1 MLMKAQFNKLFTLL
15 TILTLGI
22 GQMWG
27 ELTAHTPGVYEKTVA
42 TGGYGCTLTT
52 IASGENAGTFEVYYF
67 SAQSKYGNTT
77 DVYGGAGKQQYR
89 LMCTDSDSEYQLIN
103 RNGTGTFTA
112 SCDWIE
118 MAYGVTGFSKSDYTF
133 GSDKFNEFFEITP
146 NGGNTGIT
154 KTCYIKP
161 KEGDVLTLKVSG
173 YVEFAILGNDNG
185 SSKYM
190 TVAVDGGT
198 PTSWKSNTLSRRS
211 VTLTTGEHTIVVANV
226 GTSANAFY
234 GFSLKLPSCSTE
246 ITTQP
251 SGATLAVGDA
261 NPTLSVV
268 ATNAASYAW
277 KESSDGTSYDGGST
291 LASTASFTPEVNDAV
306 QTKYYYCEVT
316 SDCDGTTV
324 VKSNI
329 VTVNVVGAITYYTVT
344 LNPAGGTIADATGW
358 TLNAGNYE
366 KEVAEGTV
374 LTLPTFTKENRNF
387 KTWRKAGPADVA
399 SPVTVN
405 ADLDL
410 TAIWTA
416 TVENVIYSWEGAEGG
431 ATEVGG
437 TAAGSNDGYI
447 NILSAGYYCFKIE
460 GGTSYDKYVEITL
473 AGEEKVKTGDK
484 IVYWGF
490 YNKSSSANARPKM
503 RDGNTP
509 NAQIFDDGTNLPN
522 LYSGGDPAK
531 REFTVPADIN
541 TNKVQITRSQTGSN
555 TWIPKLQI
563 IREVQVEEGNLL
575 TVTFN
580 SNGGSEVAAVQVASG
595 QAVAKPADPTKAHNR
610 FNEWQLSGSAYNF
623 ATPVTSNITLD
634 ADWTPLYTVTYAANG
649 GSGTMTDANE
659 YAAGDEVTLLANAFD
674 APDLSH
680 VWDSWAVTDGS
691 DNPVAVS
698 EGKFNM
704 PSSNATVTA
713 QWTVISDF
721 DVKFYQGY
729 GEPDVQIGATQS
741 ISTGNYATAPAEDP
755 ERAGYRF
762 LGWSYDA
769 TEAHIVDVASYAITA
784 ATNFTAMWIQQ
795 YAVTFD
801 GAGEVLVDNGAPVAS
816 PNSPVTAG
824 KVFQGWYNGESKY
837 NFSAAVT
844 ENLAL
849 ESKWADADAN
859 HFYYNY
865 KDDFH
870 YDGVVYK
877 TPEGKVDEGAGAS
890 NVAITTPYTLF
901 SGAEGITSIVATN
914 AIYDSKSNWVNA
926 YLKLNTNASS
936 NLVFTIKSGYSAVL
950 KMKMGGYSANPTVT
964 LVDAGDNPVAASG
977 TISGVA
983 STENNYAEI
992 TYNLV
997 AGTYTMTTTGK
1008 TLYISHI
1015 DLEATALPTFTVTYK
1030 AGDGTGDD
1038 VVDADATNVADV
1050 PGSFTAPEGK
1060 IFNGWKDGGDNDVAV
1075 GAIVTASMT
1084 LTAQWIN
1091 HYAVTFNM
1099 NGHGDA
1105 IDPQDIKH
1113 GAKAAKPADPTATDY
1128 DFGGWYK
1135 EAGCTNAWDFANDVV
1150 TEATVLYAKW
1160 TVDPCLSSERKSLS
1174 KVVLTSTTEG
1184 TVTGYN
1190 SDEYA
1195 GTAVIESLKDDG
1207 TTADIIG
1214 DATQETGYKLNSSG
1228 KSIVFATLAK
1238 GDFQEGDRVIV
1249 GVIKKNDQRTVD
1261 ESTDILTIYAGSDK
1275 DHILEVATVKNVS
1288 TPGFYTYRL
1297 TAANVT
1303 AINDA
1308 GYKSIG
1314 VFRASDN
1321 GENHYIYSVEIQ
1333 GCRSWSIFHTLT
1345 FKNIDGTVDV
1355 ATPALEE
1362 GAYAST
1368 VAPAAPKIAMKRFLG
1383 WSESVGGALVD
1394 LTSYTITADATLYAV
1409 YEDIVCPTT
1418 GTVYKFVVK
1427 DGLASENLL
1436 TSTDKDMSSYVDV
1449 IGDGYL
1455 TYTATADNKATVNSD
1470 GTIQL
1475 KDATA
1480 AYLKVELECTLTA
1493 GDQIRSNISN
1503 NPMRVQVAT
1512 TFDADD
1518 DLILAKNVYNTVDI
1532 TSAMVGKNV
1541 LYIAR
1546 STNGNA
1552 NIADFEIYRPAKYD
1566 VSFNM
1571 MGHGS
1576 AIADLTD
1583 VPEGSK
1589 IVAPDPAPTD
1599 VDYSFA
1605 GWYKENTLENEW
1617 DFDNDV
1623 VNAAT
1628 TLYAK
1633 WLDKSDATLKSL
1645 KYGDEDITL
1654 VDGIDTYNISLP
1666 AFTSAVPALTA
1677 VPNNP
1682 NATAVPT
1689 NAAAFD
1695 GEGNATSTVLVTPE
1709 SGTPQTYTVNFSKG
1723 VEVTLQDVT
1732 GSITWDFANAV
1743 SANVSITN
1751 TPQVLAN
1758 YGGVTNDATFES
1770 DKLEASGEKF
1780 TAGSKA
1786 NLRAK
1791 TIHFR
1796 TTVPGMLSISY
1807 SNTGGSNPA
1816 RYIYVNGVK
1825 YDNDGSANTT
1835 PKGIDNKVFVP
1846 AGDVYLEMKDG
1857 EDAPQ
1862 NIQVY
1867 KIIFND
1873 QADYTRN
1880 VTEGRYGTI
1889 CLPNGG
1895 VMVGAELYE
1904 VAYYGATSQK
1914 IFLDQIP
1921 SGEMVAGRPYIFLP
1935 REGAS
1940 QLGVFYTDAADADAG
1955 SHNGLI
1961 GSYTKEPIAA
1971 NAGNYILLNN
1981 QYCPVEST
1989 VDPVYVG
1996 ANKAYIKLGDITPTE
2011 PALKPGAKRVGL
2023 GVAAP
2028 QTPTGVDNLN
2038 ATDAPVKVMINGQMY
2053 ILRGEKM
2060 YNANGQLVK

>member
-1 MLMKAQFNKLFTLL
+1 MRKIISKLFFTLL
-15 TILTLGI
+15 LLAMSI
-22 GQMWG
+22 GSVWG
-27 ELTAHTPGVYEKTVA
+27 AEE
-42 TGGYGCTLTT
+42 TLTWEF
-52 IASGENAGTFEVYYF
+52 SGV
-67 SAQSKYGNTT
+67 NT
-77 DVYGGAGKQQYR
+77 A
-89 LMCTDSDSEYQLIN
+89 CTDPS
-103 RNGTGTFTA
+103 
-112 SCDWIE
+112 
-118 MAYGVTGFSKSDYTF
+118 
-133 GSDKFNEFFEITP
+133 
-146 NGGNTGIT
+146 GIT
-154 KTCYIKP
+154 KSSTNATSTIQSSMAASFSNVKT
-161 KEGDVLTLKVSG
+161 KSDASKTG
-173 YVEFAILGNDNG
+173 Y
-185 SSKYM
+185 SSKLQS
-190 TVAVDGGT
+190 TDGTYLGV
-198 PTSWKSNTLSRRS
+198 KADK
-211 VTLTTGEHTIVVANV
+211 TI
-226 GTSANAFY
+226 
-234 GFSLKLPSCSTE
+234 
-246 ITTQP
+246 
-251 SGATLAVGDA
+251 DA
-261 NPTLSVV
+261 NQYV
-268 ATNAASYAW
+268 
-277 KESSDGTSYDGGST
+277 G
-291 LASTASFTPEVNDAV
+291 ASFTVPDGYVF
-306 QTKYYYCEVT
+306 KLKSISFPYCAISTGINARLTISDGETDVT
-316 SDCDGTTV
+316 PSDG
-324 VKSNI
+324 S
-329 VTVNVVGAITYYTVT
+329 
-344 LNPAGGTIADATGW
+344 
-358 TLNAGNYE
+358 
-366 KEVAEGTV
+366 
-374 LTLPTFTKENRNF
+374 
-387 KTWRKAGPADVA
+387 A
-399 SPVTVN
+399 S
-405 ADLDL
+405 
-410 TAIWTA
+410 
-416 TVENVIYSWEGAEGG
+416 S
-431 ATEVGG
+431 GG
-437 TAAGSNDGYI
+437 TATISYSDATMAKELSGDVTVKIWFWMPSSTSTGKYAGLGD
-447 NILSAGYYCFKIE
+447 
-460 GGTSYDKYVEITL
+460 L
-473 AGEEKVKTGDK
+473 AITGDL
-484 IVYWGF
+484 V
-490 YNKSSSANARPKM
+490 A
-503 RDGNTP
+503 
-509 NAQIFDDGTNLPN
+509 
-522 LYSGGDPAK
+522 SGGDPIPVTGITIAPSSATIK
-531 REFTVPADIN
+531 VGKTVTLGATITPSNATDKAVTWAVTSGSTYASVDESGVVTGVAAGTATITATAHDGSGVTQTATVTVEECPTSGTIFSMDITASEGTAYTGNNTFPTLIDATYVGGAAYSGSKSGTNRTSTIDANGEYPFSANSELAIKVVMDCDLAEGDIINITTSSTRQIKIQKVVGTDLHKTADKTFTIPSGSSLIGENVFYLMRDNSESTLKSFTVIRPLYRTITLEYADGA
-541 TNKVQITRSQTGSN
+541 TADGS
-555 TWIPKLQI
+555 L
-563 IREVQVEEGNLL
+563 EVIDGN
-575 TVTFN
+575 
-580 SNGGSEVAAVQVASG
+580 AAV
-595 QAVAKPADPTKAHNR
+595 KPADPTWEHHRFDGWYNGASPYDWSATVSGDLTLTAH
-610 FNEWQLSGSAYNF
+610 
-623 ATPVTSNITLD
+623 
-634 ADWTPLYTVTYAANG
+634 WTQLYTVTYAANG
-649 GSGTMTDANE
+649 GSGEMTDANE
-659 YAAGDEVTLLANAFD
+659 YAAGDAVTLKANEFG
-674 APDLSH
+674 APDVNH

-713 QWTVISDF
+713 QWALISDF

-729 GEPDVQIGATQS
+729 GEPDVQIETTQS
-741 ISTGNYATAPAEDP
+741 ISTGNYAIAPTDP
-755 ERAGYRF
+755 VRAGYRF

-769 TEAHIVDVASYAITA
+769 TVAHIVNVSEYAITV
-784 ATNFTAMWIQQ
+784 ATDFTAMWIQQ
-795 YAVTFD
+795 FAVTFD
-801 GAGEVLVDNGAPVAS
+801 GAGEVLVDKGAPVAS

-837 NFSAAVT
+837 DFTTAVT
-844 ENLAL
+844 GNLAL
-849 ESKWADADAN
+849 TSKWADADAN
-859 HFYYNY
+859 HYTYAYN
-865 KDDFH
+865 DDFH
-870 YDGVVYK
+870 FDGVVYK
-877 TPEGKVDEGAGAS
+877 TPDGKTKDPEAAEAS
-890 NVAITTPYTLF
+890 NVALETNPYTLF
-901 SGAEGITSIVATN
+901 SGTAGITSIIATN
-914 AIYDSKSNWVNA
+914 GIYDYKKAAGTKHITA
-926 YLKLNTNASS
+926 YLKLKADDATS
-936 NLVFTIKSGYSAVL
+936 NVVFTIASGYTAVL
-950 KMKMGGYSANPTVT
+950 KLKMNGYSSNATISLKKGDDAVT
-964 LVDAGDNPVAASG
+964 PSG
-977 TISGVA
+977 TQEGTA
-983 STENNYAEI
+983 EGKNYGEL
-992 TYNLV
+992 TYNLT
-997 AGTYTMTTTGK
+997 AGEYKLTTANK

-1060 IFNGWKDGGDNDVAV
+1060 IFNGWKDGEDNDVAV

-1113 GAKAAKPADPTATDY
+1113 GAKAAKPADPTAADY
-1128 DFGGWYK
+1128 DFGGWFTDVDCT
-1135 EAGCTNAWDFANDVV
+1135 AGNEFDFNTAIVA
-1150 TEATVLYAKW
+1150 ATPLYAKW

-1174 KVVLTSTTEG
+1174 KVVLSKPSDYVA

-1190 SDEYA
+1190 SEEYA
-1195 GTAVIESLKDDG
+1195 GSAVIGGLGEAQAAEVDPSHEG
-1207 TTADIIG
+1207 T
-1214 DATQETGYKLNSSG
+1214 ETGYKLSSG
-1228 KSIVFATLAK
+1228 GSAIVFATLKK
-1238 GDFQEGDRVIV
+1238 GTFQEGDRVVVTIT
-1249 GVIKKNDQRTVD
+1249 KKQDAYKVAEVAQPIL
-1261 ESTDILTIYAGSDK
+1261 DIYYGTSKDDATFLATIDDVTAAGS
-1275 DHILEVATVKNVS
+1275 
-1288 TPGFYTYRL
+1288 YTYRL
-1297 TAANVT
+1297 TAADIT
-1303 AINDA
+1303 AI
-1308 GYKSIG
+1308 GTKTGIG
-1314 VFRASDN
+1314 VFRPSSGRTQN
-1321 GENHYIYSVEIQ
+1321 PYVYSVEIQ

-1409 YEDIVCPTT
+1409 YEDIVCPTN
-1418 GTVYKFVVK
+1418 GTVYKFVIK
-1427 DGLASENLL
+1427 DELPSENLP
-1436 TSTDKDMSSYVDV
+1436 TSTDKDMSSY
-1449 IGDGYL
+1449 ITATGEGYL
-1455 TYTATADNKATVNSD
+1455 TYTATANNKATVNSD

-1654 VDGIDTYNISLP
+1654 VDGIYTYNISLP

-1873 QADYTRN
+1873 QANYTRN

-1935 REGAS
+1935 NEGAS
-1940 QLGVFYTDAADADAG
+1940 QLGVFYTDAANADAG

-1971 NAGNYILLNN
+1971 NVGNYILLNN

-2028 QTPTGVDNLN
+2028 QTPTDIDNLN

-2053 ILRGEKM
+2053 IIRGEKM